1 MRLESAVK
9 QTCIRLIRAKAGEN
23 VKYYRILYV
32 LSGLFNSREGNFAFF
47 AHLFSDKFVVL
58 IPVTI
63 GNQSVSLAR
72 ELLIDCSV
80 SNSLI

>member
-1 MRLESAVK
+1 MCCLVY
-9 QTCIRLIRAKAGEN
+9 LRAGKG
-23 VKYYRILYV
+23 ILFCV
-32 LSGLFNSREGNFAFF
+32 CVF
-47 AHLFSDKFVVL
+47 AHLFSDTFVVL